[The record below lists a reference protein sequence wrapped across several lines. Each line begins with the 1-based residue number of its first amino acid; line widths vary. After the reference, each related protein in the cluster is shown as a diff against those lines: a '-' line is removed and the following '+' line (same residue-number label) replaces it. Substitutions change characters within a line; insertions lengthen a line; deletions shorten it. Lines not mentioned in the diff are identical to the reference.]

1 MRRVAITGIGILSP
15 IGNSLEAVLASLL
28 CGNSGIRRMSEWD
41 RIQGL
46 RSLVAGV
53 VDGIEPRLIE
63 RKHRRT
69 MGRVAILA
77 ALASQCA
84 MADANLGEDDVA
96 SERTGVAMG
105 STTGSVPVLEHFFG
119 SYLATGGI
127 LEQEGTN
134 FMKIMGHTVA
144 SNVGTMLGIRG
155 RLIAPCSACASS
167 TQAIGYGYE
176 AIKDGYQ
183 DLMFCG
189 GADDLHPITA
199 GVFDI
204 LNAASR
210 SFNDAPHTTPRPFD
224 IRRDGLVV
232 SEGGAV
238 VVLEEYARARER
250 GAKIYGEIL
259 GYGTCCDGRHM
270 TSPNQE
276 GMVRCMRLALDTAA
290 IRYTDLDY
298 INAHATGT
306 DLGDAAECEAIKEL
320 IGDKVP
326 VSSTKGYT
334 GHTLA
339 ACGAMELIFCLLM
352 MKHGFIA
359 PTLNLEEIDPVCRGI
374 AHVQEKVDTDVD
386 LVMTSNFAFGGVNAV
401 LIVKKES

>member
-1 MRRVAITGIGILSP
+1 MRRVAITGLGILSP
-15 IGNSLEAVLASLL
+15 IGNSLEAVLASLFF
-28 CGNSGIRRMSEWD
+28 GTSGIRRMSEWD
-41 RIQGL
+41 RIKGL
-46 RSLVAGV
+46 KSLVAGV
-53 VDGIEPRLIE
+53 VEEVEPRRIA
-63 RKHRRT
+63 RKYRRT

-77 ALASQCA
+77 ALASLDA
-84 MADANLGEDDVA
+84 LADAKLDEADVT

-105 STTGSVPVLEHFFG
+105 STTGSAQVLEHFFG

-144 SNVGTMLGIRG
+144 ANVGMMLGVRG

-210 SFNDAPHTTPRPFD
+210 NFNDAPHTTPRPFD

-238 VVLEEYARARER
+238 VVLEEYGRARKR

-270 TSPNQE
+270 TSPSQE
-276 GMVRCMRLALDTAA
+276 GMVRCMRSALEAAA
-290 IRYTDLDY
+290 IQTTDLDY

-306 DLGDAAECEAIKEL
+306 DLGDTAECQAIQEL
-320 IGDKVP
+320 IGNKVP
-326 VSSTKGYT
+326 VSSNKGYT

-339 ACGAMELIFCLLM
+339 ACGAIELIFCLLM

-359 PTLNLEEIDPVCRGI
+359 PTLNLEEIDPACGGI
-374 AHVQEKVDTDVD
+374 GHVQEKVETDLD
-386 LVMTSNFAFGGVNAV
+386 MIMTNSFAFGGVNAV
-401 LIVKKES
+401 LILKKES

>member
-15 IGNSLEAVLASLL
+15 IGNSPEAVLESLR
-28 CGNSGIRRMSEWD
+28 CGNSGIRHMSEWD
-41 RIQGL
+41 QIQGL

-53 VDGIEPRLIE
+53 VDGIEPRQIE
-63 RKHRRT
+63 RKYRRT
-69 MGRVAILA
+69 MGRVAVLA
-77 ALASQCA
+77 ALASQSA
-84 MADANLGEDDVA
+84 MADANLGEDDLV

-105 STTGSVPVLEHFFG
+105 STTGSGPVLENFFG
-119 SYLATGGI
+119 SYLASGGI

-134 FMKIMGHTVA
+134 FMKVMGHTVA
-144 SNVGTMLGIRG
+144 ANVGIMLGVRG

-167 TQAIGYGYE
+167 AQSIGYGYE
-176 AIKDGYQ
+176 VIKDGYQ

-204 LNAASR
+204 LNAASKH
-210 SFNDAPHTTPRPFD
+210 FNDAPHTTPRPFD

-238 VVLEEYARARER
+238 VVLEEYGRARER
-250 GAKIYGEIL
+250 GAKIYGEII
-259 GYGTCCDGRHM
+259 GYGTCCDGQHI
-270 TSPNQE
+270 TSPSRE
-276 GMVRCMRLALDTAA
+276 GMVRCMRAALEAAA
-290 IRYTDLDY
+290 IQNTDLDY

-306 DLGDAAECEAIKEL
+306 ELGDAAECQAIKEL
-320 IGDKVP
+320 IGGTVP
-326 VSSTKGYT
+326 VSSTKGHT

-339 ACGAMELIFCLLM
+339 ASGATEMIFCLLM

-359 PTLNLEEIDPVCRGI
+359 PTLNLEEIDTACRGI
-374 AHVQEKVDTDVD
+374 AHVQKKVDTNVN
-386 LVMTSNFAFGGVNAV
+386 LVMTNSFAFGGVNAV
-401 LIVKKES
+401 IIVKKKS

>member
-1 MRRVAITGIGILSP
+1 
-15 IGNSLEAVLASLL
+15 
-28 CGNSGIRRMSEWD
+28 
-41 RIQGL
+41 
-46 RSLVAGV
+46 
-53 VDGIEPRLIE
+53 
-63 RKHRRT
+63 
-69 MGRVAILA
+69 MGRVGILA
-77 ALASQCA
+77 ALASQDA
-84 MADANLGEDDVA
+84 MADANLGEDDVT

-144 SNVGTMLGIRG
+144 ANVGTMLGVKG

-204 LNAASR
+204 LHAASKN
-210 SFNDAPHTTPRPFD
+210 FNDAPHATPRPFD

-238 VVLEEYARARER
+238 VVLEEYGRARER

-259 GYGTCCDGRHM
+259 GYGTCCDGSHM
-270 TSPNQE
+270 TTPSQD
-276 GMVRCMRLALDTAA
+276 GMVRCMRAALEAAA
-290 IRYTDLDY
+290 IQNTDLAY

-306 DLGDAAECEAIKEL
+306 DLGDIAECQAIKEL

-339 ACGAMELIFCLLM
+339 ACGAIELIFCLLM

-359 PTLNLEEIDPVCRGI
+359 PTLNLEEIDPACRGI
-374 AHVQEKVDTDVD
+374 GHVQEKIETELD